1 MAKGSILN
9 ALKNEADMKRLVL
22 EFTEKLENDPYQPGL
37 VHPEIYPDDVQEV
50 LEDLLWLRGF
60 TEATIKVKKNPDGV
74 SVSVEV
80 LGRTKG

>member
-37 VHPEIYPDDVQEV
+37 VHPEVYPDDVQEV

-60 TEATIKVKKNPDGV
+60 TEATIKVKKNLDGV

>member
-9 ALKNEADMKRLVL
+9 AIKNEADMKRLVL

-37 VHPEIYPDDVQEV
+37 VHPEVYPDDVQEV

-60 TEATIKVKKNPDGV
+60 TEATIKVKKNLDGV